1 MQFLARLPRRHPAR
15 PSNPAKKKASTGKRR
30 FRRDASAPRAGWMRL
45 STVRLVVMGLVV
57 ALGAV
62 AAPSANARSLAAGQ
76 GYESYVVTVSK
87 GFAPRVVA
95 RGVGATTTVVYD
107 SALNGFAARLTTTQ
121 AEQLR
126 RDPRVESVDVD
137 AVFELLAEEIP
148 PGEFAQFSSFG
159 QDRIGLLDSR
169 TADVDGKDDQRVDA
183 DIAILDTGIAPHSDL
198 SFGGGV
204 DCTGDKIGMVDR
216 EGHGTKVAG
225 FAGSLDNAFGAVG
238 MAPGA
243 RVWAVKVSKKG
254 VVLTSAVLCGLE
266 WVRDHAATIDV
277 ANMSFGAKGTDTG
290 QCGIKRNGVKA
301 DPLHQAICSVFDAGV
316 VLVAAAGNDADLASG
331 QVPAAYSEVI
341 AVSAFTETDGLPGG
355 FGPEAGCFPGERD
368 DFLASFSNFGPAV
381 DIAAPGVC
389 VAQRKLDGTYER
401 GNGTSYAAPHVA
413 GAAALVTARHPEYTP
428 AQVRQA
434 LLDAAEYAPLG
445 GDPDGIAEPILNVGA
460 L

>member
-1 MQFLARLPRRHPAR
+1 MHFPGRLSRRHPTR
-15 PSNPAKKKASTGKRR
+15 PSNPAKKKGSTGKRR
-30 FRRDASAPRAGWMRL
+30 FRRDASSSSAGWMRPGV
-45 STVRLVVMGLVV
+45 VRLVVMGLVV

-76 GYESYVVTVSK
+76 ESESYVVTVSK

-95 RGVGATTTVVYD
+95 RGVGAATTFVYD
-107 SALNGFAARLTTTQ
+107 SALNGFAAKLTTTQ

-137 AVFELLAEEIP
+137 AVFELAAEEIP
-148 PGEFAQFSSFG
+148 PGEIPPFTSFG

-169 TADVDGKDDQRVDA
+169 TADVDNKDDVRVDA

-198 SFGGGV
+198 SFAGGV

-216 EGHGTKVAG
+216 HGHGTMVAG

-254 VVLTSAVLCGLE
+254 IVLTSAVLCGLE

-277 ANMSFGAKGTDTG
+277 ANMSFGMMGTDTG
-290 QCGIKRNGVKA
+290 QCGIQRQRVKA
-301 DPLHQAICSVFDAGV
+301 DPLHQAICSVVDAGV
-316 VLVAAAGNDADLASG
+316 VAVAAAGNESHLANL
-331 QVPAAYSEVI
+331 PAAYSEVI
-341 AVSAFTETDGLPGG
+341 AVSAFAETDGLPGG
-355 FGPEAGCFPGERD
+355 FGPAAGCLPGQRD
-368 DFLASFSNFGPAV
+368 DFLAFFSNFGPAV

-389 VAQRKLDGTYER
+389 VAQRDIDGLYYR
-401 GNGTSYAAPHVA
+401 VNGTSFASPHVA